1 MRQDER
7 ESLFLE
13 IVPLSLFS
21 QPSIAIVGFV
31 AKPRCLAQVVNPKE
45 SIYIYIHI
53 HTHTRAYTYMYIRNV
68 CRSDKSILRARGVPG
83 LNAG

>member
-1 MRQDER
+1 MRREER

-45 SIYIYIHI
+45 SIHTSIYVHVYSK
-53 HTHTRAYTYMYIRNV
+53 RV
-68 CRSDKSILRARGVPG
+68 SI
-83 LNAG
+83 